1 MNKIVVIGFI
11 GSKHCYLNVEKEDA
25 IKRYCEV
32 NKIPIEEFNEKEF
45 NLEIIEFD
53 DEFMVYDIWQ

>member
-1 MNKIVVIGFI
+1 MNKVIVIGFI
-11 GSKHCYLNVEKEDA
+11 GSKHCYLNVEKEET

-32 NKIPIEEFNEKEF
+32 NKMHIEEFNEEEF

-53 DEFMVYDIWQ
+53 DVFMVYDIW